1 MRQREE
7 EVGKE
12 KEKVEEEHIG
22 KPNTARVLDER
33 KAPYERHGK
42 KKEKEEGKTHFPQI
56 YSPPLSSSKP
66 KNTLFLLILVGF
78 DRIGGISLEIS

>member
-1 MRQREE
+1 MRGEREKRAMRQREE

-33 KAPYERHGK
+33 KAP
-42 KKEKEEGKTHFPQI
+42 
-56 YSPPLSSSKP
+56 SS
-66 KNTLFLLILVGF
+66 L
-78 DRIGGISLEIS
+78 

>member
-33 KAPYERHGK
+33 NAP
-42 KKEKEEGKTHFPQI
+42 
-56 YSPPLSSSKP
+56 SPL
-66 KNTLFLLILVGF
+66 
-78 DRIGGISLEIS
+78 